1 MAVQRSNESFALRK
15 QDGGFD
21 RQAVMIAASREA
33 RTMHTTFLPWNVCL
47 SLGLRSTWE
56 IARKSGLPRRR
67 RPWRQNPML
76 VLQQEAAVTVDTS
89 LNAFAQANRLSPREA
104 RQILRTLRRGGSY
117 WGGGLAQP
125 SFTLVLKA
133 EGGVS

>member
-1 MAVQRSNESFALRK
+1 MVVSVQHVR
-15 QDGGFD
+15 
-21 RQAVMIAASREA
+21 
-33 RTMHTTFLPWNVCL
+33 
-47 SLGLRSTWE
+47 
-56 IARKSGLPRRR
+56 LPRPR
-67 RPWRQNPML
+67 RPWHQNPML
-76 VLQQEAAVTVDTS
+76 VLQQEAAVTVDTG

>member
-1 MAVQRSNESFALRK
+1 
-15 QDGGFD
+15 
-21 RQAVMIAASREA
+21 
-33 RTMHTTFLPWNVCL
+33 
-47 SLGLRSTWE
+47 
-56 IARKSGLPRRR
+56 
-67 RPWRQNPML
+67 
-76 VLQQEAAVTVDTS
+76 
-89 LNAFAQANRLSPREA
+89 LSPREA